1 MNEPDTK
8 VRDRLRRAEGQL
20 RGIIKMIEEERAC
33 EDVVTQLIA
42 VRSAIGR
49 ATEELVAAH
58 IDECLVNLP
67 PEQVREQVS
76 RAVKLLGRV
85 S

>member
-1 MNEPDTK
+1 MNEHDVM

-20 RGIIKMIEEERAC
+20 RGIIKMIEEERDC
-33 EDVVTQLIA
+33 EDVVAQLIA
-42 VRSAIGR
+42 VRAAISR
-49 ATEELVAAH
+49 ATEELITTH
-58 IDECLVNLP
+58 IDECLVRLP

-76 RAVKLLGRV
+76 RAVKLLGRA

>member
-1 MNEPDTK
+1 MNEQDAK
-8 VRDRLRRAEGQL
+8 VRDRLRRTEGQL
-20 RGIIKMIEEERAC
+20 RGIIKMIEDERSC

-42 VRSAIGR
+42 VRAAISR
-49 ATEELVAAH
+49 ATEELISAH
-58 IDECLVNLP
+58 LDECLVKLP

-76 RAVKLLGRV
+76 RAIKLLGRV